1 MSRLD
6 DELKIAF
13 QRQEPSADF
22 AARVLARINEAP
34 APQPRITLWQR
45 LRGGIAMPRLGY
57 AAAGAM
63 ALLLII
69 IGLSLLRSHRT
80 AGVEDS
86 RLQAA
91 AAVSYGDP
99 ASHNQGSGGVAP
111 EGRAPGH
118 AESGMPDGGSRSS
131 TNSATARNH
140 SEPAF
145 HTGAGRRQSYH
156 YAPAVAKQSPPSAE
170 AEAAKEKVLFAL
182 QITSETLNDAQRAIS
197 ADRPRDEK
205 PEPVQN
211 R

>member
-34 APQPRITLWQR
+34 APPVRLTIWQR
-45 LRGGIAMPRLGY
+45 LARMFAMPGLGY
-57 AAAGAM
+57 AAVGAM

-69 IGLSLLRSHRT
+69 IGIALLRSQRT
-80 AGVEDS
+80 AGVENNPPQVAGSSGNPTSDKPGTDS
-86 RLQAA
+86 TTPGQSLPGKAA
-91 AAVSYGDP
+91 SGTPEDGPNAAT
-99 ASHNQGSGGVAP
+99 
-111 EGRAPGH
+111 
-118 AESGMPDGGSRSS
+118 RS
-131 TNSATARNH
+131 TTARH
-140 SEPAF
+140 QAEPSPRPGGG
-145 HTGAGRRQSYH
+145 HRQIH
-156 YAPAVAKQSPPSAE
+156 HHAPVVANQAPSAE

-182 QITSETLNDAQRAIS
+182 QLTSDMLNDAQRAIS
-197 ADRPRDEK
+197 DERPNEK

>member
-34 APQPRITLWQR
+34 APQAKPTMWQR
-45 LRGGIAMPRLGY
+45 LAGVFAMPALRY

-69 IGLSLLRSHRT
+69 IGVALLRSQRT
-80 AGVEDS
+80 AGVDNNPP
-86 RLQAA
+86 Q
-91 AAVSYGDP
+91 
-99 ASHNQGSGGVAP
+99 VAGP
-111 EGRAPGH
+111 SVNPSSTAPGADQTTAKKNG
-118 AESGMPDGGSRSS
+118 AESHAGSRTPDGSTKASTGLTNGPTEVRLSPRTGGSRRVIHHH
-131 TNSATARNH
+131 AHVVAR
-140 SEPAF
+140 
-145 HTGAGRRQSYH
+145 QL
-156 YAPAVAKQSPPSAE
+156 PPSAE

-182 QITSETLNDAQRAIS
+182 QITSEALNGVQRAIS
-197 ADRPRDEK
+197 DDRPNDEK
-205 PEPVQN
+205 PEPVHN